1 MKTKSSTPLIV
12 GGALTALVALAALA
26 AAAGLLW
33 VNASH
38 NSQGYLQT
46 SAHGFHT
53 TSRALVSMTV
63 TVNSAVPSWFV
74 DDVRVKAAGDKAL
87 FVGVARQSDV
97 NAYLRGVS
105 SASVEDL
112 DADPFHVTYVA
123 HSGSRVPEAPAAARI
138 WDASSPQ
145 DLRWHVKKGKWA
157 IVLMNA
163 DRSPGVAADVS
174 VGAKLGGGVLWT
186 VVGGLL
192 ALGLGFGGLA
202 AFLLVKGSRG
212 RAL

>member
-1 MKTKSSTPLIV
+1 MKTQSSTPLIV

-33 VNASH
+33 VNAV
-38 NSQGYLQT
+38 NTSQGYLQT
-46 SAHGFHT
+46 SAHRFHT
-53 TSRALVSMTV
+53 SSRALVSMTL
-63 TVNSAVPSWFV
+63 TVNSEVPSWFV
-74 DDVRVKAAGDKAL
+74 DDVRVKASGGQRL

-105 SASVEDL
+105 RASVEDL
-112 DADPFHVTYVA
+112 EADPFHVKYVA
-123 HSGSRVPEAPAAARI
+123 HFGSRVPEAPASARI
-138 WDASSPQ
+138 WNASSTQ
-145 DLRWHVKKGKWA
+145 DLRWHVKRGKWS

-163 DRSPGVAADVS
+163 DGSPGVAADVS
-174 VGAKLGGGVLWT
+174 VGAKLGAGVLWT

-192 ALGLGFGGLA
+192 ALGLGVGGLA
-202 AFLLVKGSRG
+202 AFLLVKGARR